1 MIISKKSV
9 TLVLCYFA
17 MVVAAESGGFK
28 VSRMLKKKKFRTTK
42 TPEKMKKMKKGK
54 VLKGKRTNRPTEP
67 PTPDPDGKRTNRP
80 TEPTTPDPDAK
91 VWPPIFTQM
100 EGFGKAPIFQ
110 PATTAEATAM
120 GWSKV
125 NQPCDPKLG
134 EAWMFGGQR
143 DINSPMTMFF
153 TPEVAGAAGVPSGL
167 ELDYYKYIE
176 ENLVGSYF
184 SDERTAKDG
193 TYHSVAVALRKDNV
207 CDTSAPKAPS
217 NEPYV
222 AVAPNMANLVIPT
235 TESAPEL
242 SSKFK
247 EGSCIVYLGFH
258 WAHDVVG
265 GANLT
270 YEARNLMPVMP
281 MYSSNDGT
289 INGIMFVATE
299 SKQVQDSNGVW
310 KTNFWDPAQGLLEKN
325 TFGARN
331 FCDNFCGTCQF
342 SGTLDG
348 YFATQHWWFKDTQS
362 NTSKDLEMCGIV
374 DFGAGKSPFECRNG
388 VYPVKPPQ

>member
-80 TEPTTPDPDAK
+80 TEPSTPDPDAK
-91 VWPPIFTQM
+91 VWPPIFTQLA
-100 EGFGKAPIFQ
+100 APGDPLIVQ
-110 PATTAEATAM
+110 PTTTAEATAM

-125 NQPCDPKLG
+125 NQPCDPILG

-143 DINSPMTMFF
+143 NIDSPMTIFF
-153 TPEVAGAAGVPSGL
+153 TPEVAGAAGVTSGL
-167 ELDYYKYIE
+167 ELDYYEYIE
-176 ENLVGSYF
+176 ENFVGSYF

-193 TYHSVAVALRKDNV
+193 TYHSLAVALRKDNV
-207 CDTSAPKAPS
+207 CDTLAPKAPA

-222 AVAPNMANLVIPT
+222 AVAPYMANFTIPT

-242 SSKFK
+242 STNFL
-247 EGSCIVYLGFH
+247 EGSCVVATGFH

-270 YEARNLMPVMP
+270 YEAKNLMPIIP
-281 MYSSNDGT
+281 FYSSIDGT
-289 INGIMFVATE
+289 INGIMFFATE
-299 SKQVQDSNGVW
+299 EKQVQGSNGDW
-310 KTNFWDPAQGLLEKN
+310 KTNFWDKSPGIPEDYSSA
-325 TFGARN
+325 F
-331 FCDNFCGTCQF
+331 FCNNNCGTCQL
-342 SGTLDG
+342 SGSFAG
-348 YFATQHWWFKDTQS
+348 YYTIMHWYFKDTQTF
-362 NTSKDLEMCGIV
+362 TSKDFELCGKD
-374 DFGAGKSPFECRNG
+374 DFSPGDSVLECRSG
-388 VYPVKPPQ
+388 FYPNNPLQ